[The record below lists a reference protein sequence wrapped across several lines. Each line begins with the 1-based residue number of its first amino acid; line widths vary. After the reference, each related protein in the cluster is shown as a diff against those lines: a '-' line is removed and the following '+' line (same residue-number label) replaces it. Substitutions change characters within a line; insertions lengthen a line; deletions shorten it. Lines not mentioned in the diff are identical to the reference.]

1 MTMTVEGGVPLAE
14 LARVMKAT
22 VPEVEAECRA
32 LSVFVGTDW
41 AGRPAVLERDAS
53 RLVDGSERRD
63 QEHRREWL
71 AHLAQSEQWTRDR
84 DAVQQSAHDAAW
96 REAGGPRGGQF
107 ASEAGRQ
114 AARTAA
120 EAFERTH
127 PVPTVGGQQTA
138 QSWFRTVADKLAGA
152 PR

>member
-1 MTMTVEGGVPLAE
+1 MAYIEQAITLA
-14 LARVMKAT
+14 AVASAT
-22 VPEVEAECRA
+22 GTTEAKVTEECRA
-32 LSVFVGTDW
+32 LGLFVGTDW
-41 AGRPAVLERDAS
+41 AGRPAVLERDAA

-71 AHLAQSEQWTRDR
+71 AHLAATEQWTRDR

-107 ASEAGRQ
+107 ASEAGRR